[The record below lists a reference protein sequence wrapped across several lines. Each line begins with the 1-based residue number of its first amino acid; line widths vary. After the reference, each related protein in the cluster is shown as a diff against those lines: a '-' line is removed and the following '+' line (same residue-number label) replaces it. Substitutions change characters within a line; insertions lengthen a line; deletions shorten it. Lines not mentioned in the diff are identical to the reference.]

1 MQYST
6 LHARLADFQLQ
17 ALAPCLEDAFLDSLR
32 HGDFPRWRRLAAGLP
47 ALTPGQIDLGAIVRA
62 GAAAD
67 GDAGSLAT
75 LESALRE
82 LIPWRKGPFELFG
95 IGIDSEWRS
104 DLKWDRLAGT
114 LGSLEGKQI
123 LDVGCGN
130 GYHCYRMVEAG
141 ADLALGLEPHLP
153 YVGQFLAIDRYLET
167 QPVHVLP
174 LSLEQMPDTGP
185 VFDLVFSM
193 GVLYHARSPFDHL
206 LQLRRCLRQGG
217 QVVLESIVVPGQA
230 GYALTPEDRYAR
242 MRNVW
247 FLPSVDTMTLWLR
260 RCGFTDIH
268 LIDRTRT
275 DASEQRQT
283 DWMPF
288 DSLAQSLQPGDPER
302 TLEGYPA
309 PYRAILMATLK

>member
-1 MQYST
+1 MKHST
-6 LHARLADFQLQ
+6 LYARLADHQLQ
-17 ALAPCLEDAFLDSLR
+17 ALALTLQDDFLDSLR
-32 HGDFPRWRRLAAGLP
+32 HGDFPRWRRLAASLP
-47 ALTPGQIDLGAIVRA
+47 SLTPSEVELGATVRA
-62 GAAAD
+62 GVSAD
-67 GDAGSLAT
+67 GDPGSLAE
-75 LESALRE
+75 LEAGLRE

-104 DLKWDRLAGT
+104 DLKWDRLSGALGT
-114 LGSLEGKQI
+114 LSDKRV

-141 ADLALGLEPHLP
+141 ASLALGLEPHLP
-153 YVGQFLAIDRYLET
+153 YVGQFLAIDRYLEA
-167 QPVHVLP
+167 QPAHVLP
-174 LSLEQMPDTGP
+174 LSLEQFPDTGP

-206 LQLRRCLRQGG
+206 LKLRHCLREGG
-217 QVVLESIVVPGQA
+217 QIVLESIVVPGQA

-247 FLPSVDTMTLWLR
+247 FLPSVETMTLWLR
-260 RCGFTDIH
+260 RCGFSTIRLLDE
-268 LIDRTRT
+268 TT
-275 DASEQRQT
+275 TEATEQRQT

-288 DSLAQSLQPGDPER
+288 DSLAQSLLPEDPAR

-309 PYRAILMATLK
+309 PRRAILMATLD